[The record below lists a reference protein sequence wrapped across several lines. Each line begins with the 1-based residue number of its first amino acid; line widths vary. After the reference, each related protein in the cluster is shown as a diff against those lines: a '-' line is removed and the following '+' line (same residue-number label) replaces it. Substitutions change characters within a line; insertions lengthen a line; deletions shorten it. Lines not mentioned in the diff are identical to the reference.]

1 MTTQQWKIEIYGG
14 GNFPKFFD
22 RIGDA
27 ERAVVQ
33 AAIEHVLVPKG
44 IDICSGEWGK
54 NLGHGLYELRI
65 RRTLETL
72 LREHGH
78 PGAISRVPNSWLKKR
93 ILLRIYCTFYGDK
106 IILLLGG
113 YNKLR
118 NPSVKQEQKEIKAA
132 RAAMSRWRAEQKY

>member
-1 MTTQQWKIEIYGG
+1 MTTQQWKIEIYDG

-54 NLGHGLYELRI
+54 NLGQGLYELRI

-72 LREHGH
+72 L
-78 PGAISRVPNSWLKKR
+78 
-93 ILLRIYCTFYGDK
+93 
-106 IILLLGG
+106 
-113 YNKLR
+113 
-118 NPSVKQEQKEIKAA
+118 
-132 RAAMSRWRAEQKY
+132 